1 VPESTTI
8 NVLLLKLKRLL
19 AGGICLSPT
28 SSNIGSSAIDGEL
41 SSVHVPE
48 NIKKNGKCGGAILC
62 QGTQ

>member
-19 AGGICLSPT
+19 AGCICLSPT

-48 NIKKNGKCGGAILC
+48 NIKKM
-62 QGTQ
+62 